1 MGFSY
6 DEFQKAAK
14 EKLNEWY
21 GSSPKEVLHV
31 WWNSGDTMYA
41 IVHVKKKH
49 IAYNEFIRIFSVGN
63 EIMLS
68 LDKVVEL

>member
-1 MGFSY
+1 M
-6 DEFQKAAK
+6 DAKEFQKAALA
-14 EKLNEWY
+14 KLDEWY
-21 GSSPKEVLHV
+21 GSSPKEILHE
-31 WWNSGDTMYA
+31 WWDSGDTLYV

-49 IAYNEFIRIFSVGN
+49 IAYNEFIRIFSVGD